1 MRKKRPFASV
11 MQGVL
16 IVLLILSLVLIAQQA
31 SFNLYHVG
39 FLMLVISAIIQIGFG
54 NVPPTSDFKK
64 SMGLLGIYLLVIAAV
79 FGLGIILAPTLIRL
93 ARG

>member
-1 MRKKRPFASV
+1 